1 MMRGS
6 RFDEEVEIGTELT
19 IKGLLEEEFKA
30 CVWGTTPSTAAWA
43 GLTFS

>member
-1 MMRGS
+1 MRGS

-30 CVWGTTPSTAAWA
+30 CVWGYNAVDGSVGGFA
-43 GLTFS
+43 FS